1 MADKFPRGKAAI
13 VGASTY
19 GIGEAPGMQPNDM
32 AGMAVLMAL
41 QNANMSLPDV
51 DALFVCTSNDA
62 LSGLGVSEYLGIKPK
77 FTDNNRTGG
86 SAFMSHAIV
95 AALALEAGYCD
106 VAVVVHASNQRTGAG
121 GLVSMR
127 QASPYER
134 PYKMMNPM
142 SPYALAASR
151 HMHQYGTT
159 REHLAEVAVAARA
172 WANLN
177 PEAFMHGQPLT
188 IDDVLKSRMV
198 SSPLTVRDACL
209 ITDGAAAIV
218 MVRADRAKDH
228 NAKPVYVLGGA
239 AATWHS
245 DIACM
250 PDLTVS
256 AAAES
261 GPRAFA
267 MAGYRPKD
275 VDVVQLY
282 DAFTINTILF
292 LEDLGFCPKGEGG
305 RFVSGG
311 TIAPGGK
318 LPVNTNGGGL
328 SYCHPGM
335 YGLLAIVEAVRQ
347 VRGEGG
353 ERQIPNVNLALA
365 HGNGGTLSSQAT
377 LVLGSEATL

>member
-1 MADKFPRGKAAI
+1 MVDRFPRGKTAI
-13 VGASTY
+13 VGAATY
-19 GIGEAPGMQPNDM
+19 GIGEAPGMTPNDM
-32 AGMAVLMAL
+32 AAL
-41 QNANMSLPDV
+41 AALGALAQAGLPLSAV

-62 LSGLGVSEYLGIKPK
+62 LSGLGLSEYLGIRPK

-106 VAVVVHASNQRTGAG
+106 VAVVVHASNQRSAG

-127 QASPYER
+127 LASPYETPYR
-134 PYKMMNPM
+134 PMNPL
-142 SPYALAASR
+142 SSYALAASR
-151 HMHQYGTT
+151 YMHQYGAT

-177 PEAFMHGQPLT
+177 PEAFARGPLS
-188 IDDVLKSRMV
+188 IDDVLASRMV
-198 SSPLTVRDACL
+198 SSPLTVRDCCL
-209 ITDGAAAIV
+209 VTDGAAAIV
-218 MVRADRAKDH
+218 MVRADRARDH
-228 NAKPVYVLGGA
+228 AERPAYLLGGA
-239 AATWHS
+239 AETWHS
-245 DIACM
+245 DIAAM
-250 PDLTVS
+250 PDLTVT
-256 AAAES
+256 AATES
-261 GPRAFA
+261 GRRAYA
-267 MAGYRPKD
+267 QAGVGPKD
-275 VDVVQLY
+275 IDVVQLY

-311 TIAPGGK
+311 TIAPGGE

-347 VRGEGG
+347 LRGECG
-353 ERQIPNVNLALA
+353 ERQIAGAELALA

-377 LVLGSEATL
+377 LVLGTEAAL